1 MVKINGKEE
10 NAAGRSVTDYL
21 RQAGFSPDVVVVER
35 NLEIIPR
42 EALERT
48 ILADGDSVEI
58 LRFVGGG

>member
-10 NAAGRSVTDYL
+10 NAAGLSVTDYL

>member
-10 NAAGRSVTDYL
+10 NAAGLCVMDYL
-21 RQAGFSPDVVVVER
+21 RQTGFSPDVVVVER

-42 EALERT
+42 EDLDKV
-48 ILADGDSVEI
+48 ILQDGDSVEI

>member
-10 NAAGRSVTDYL
+10 NAAGLSVMAWL
-21 RQAGFSPDVVVVER
+21 QKAGFSPDVVVVER

-42 EALERT
+42 ECLET
-48 ILADGDSVEI
+48 TVLEDGDSVEV

>member
-10 NAAGRSVTDYL
+10 NAAGLSVTDYL

-42 EALERT
+42 EARERT

>member
-10 NAAGRSVTDYL
+10 NAAGLCVMDYL

-35 NLEIIPR
+35 NLAIIPR
-42 EALERT
+42 EDLDKV
-48 ILADGDSVEI
+48 ILQDGDSVEI